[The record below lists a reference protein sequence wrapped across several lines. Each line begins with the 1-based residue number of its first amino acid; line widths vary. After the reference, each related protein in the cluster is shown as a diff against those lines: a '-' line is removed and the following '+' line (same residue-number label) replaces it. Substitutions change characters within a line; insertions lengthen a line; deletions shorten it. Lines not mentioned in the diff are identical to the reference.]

1 MKIFIWLITFFIIV
15 GLPIAFIKELNSS
28 FGAIPTMALAAAAY
42 WIAKTLCKKWDS
54 RKSSKTNTENQ
65 TEEIAT
71 ELPASAPATSSDITT
86 AVKVSTVA
94 KRKKTTSPG
103 SIDTDIIKSEHT
115 TEPGVDKSAKK
126 KKSIIN
132 RFTVTIAVLCI
143 LLTASV
149 GTNAYMAYSNSVLQE
164 NIETLNQ
171 TVEEKSLLYK
181 TLYSNHLNLKSEH
194 NKTKEALSFYE
205 RYIVVLPNDNSDTY
219 HIYGCKNCDTS
230 HFWIYTID
238 DAKAANYH
246 PCDNC
251 CSTIELL
258 YKTRK
263 YGIKSF
269 FEGN

>member
-1 MKIFIWLITFFIIV
+1 MKIFIWIATFFILTGIPNTIMYDLQV
-15 GLPIAFIKELNSS
+15 KYRALISFFFAIA
-28 FGAIPTMALAAAAY
+28 ALR
-42 WIAKTLCKKWDS
+42 ISKFLCKKWDAH
-54 RKSSKTNTENQ
+54 KTSKTNTENQ

-71 ELPASAPATSSDITT
+71 ELPASAPDTSSDITT
-86 AVKVSTVA
+86 AVKVSAVA
-94 KRKKTTSPG
+94 KRKMTTSPS

-115 TEPGVDKSAKK
+115 AEPGVDKSAKK

-181 TLYSNHLNLKSEH
+181 TLYSNHLNLNSEH

-251 CSTIELL
+251 CSTIEIL